1 MRPHGFQKVSAMN
14 LHITRK
20 RNRHYYPN
28 SMADSRG
35 FTLVEMLT
43 VVAIIGILA
52 TIALPAY
59 ENYLKKSRAKSA
71 TSDLVALGLNFE
83 NAYQRTLT
91 YPTSTAASTSEVKTL
106 MPGWAPSQEQFFG
119 YSVSSS
125 STAYTLTAAGSGS
138 LSGCTIKLTSDNTRT
153 ASGGPCDSFTVW

>member
-1 MRPHGFQKVSAMN
+1 M
-14 LHITRK
+14 TRK
-20 RNRHYYPN
+20 RHYP
-28 SMADSRG
+28 ARFKATVDSRG
-35 FTLVEMLT
+35 FTLIEILT

-59 ENYLKKSRAKSA
+59 GDYVKKSRAKSA
-71 TSDLVALGLNFE
+71 TADLIALGLNFE
-83 NAYQRTLT
+83 NAYQRTLS

-119 YSVSSS
+119 YSVNSS

-138 LSGCTIKLTSDNTRT
+138 LSGCTIKLTSDNTRS